1 MSGIFKKLHHV
12 CIVVKD
18 MDAATAYYES
28 LGIGPWY
35 DYPKQAAYTEFDA
48 PKDMYK
54 TIRYK
59 CVDLDNVQI
68 QLCEPGSHDSPQLRF
83 LRDHGEGV
91 FHLGFEVDDM
101 GQAEAQGRRYGLDV
115 IARGRRED
123 DSGFCYYDTRA
134 KAGTVLEIRK

>member
-1 MSGIFKKLHHV
+1 MSDMFKKLHHV
-12 CIVVKD
+12 CVVVKD
-18 MDAATAYYES
+18 LDAAVTYYES

-35 DYPKQAAYTEFDA
+35 DFPKQSPYTEFEA

-68 QLCEPGSHDSPQLRF
+68 QLCEPGSQDSPQSRF
-83 LRDHGEGV
+83 LRDYGEGV
-91 FHLGFEVDDM
+91 FHLGFEVDDIA
-101 GQAEAQGRRYGLDV
+101 QAEAQGKRYGLDV

-123 DSGFCYYDTRA
+123 GSGFCYYDTRA